1 MTAHAEMTSPHG
13 AAILE
18 AGGLQPLE
26 VDQAM
31 QKVRA
36 ALSEE
41 PTISRDIYAVIVYGK
56 AHSEPDHL
64 RTVNTIFTAYWRSWR
79 TLSRLASVHLSS
91 PHADHLDTLTKRD
104 MGDICVFWGRGT
116 AKDVKNK
123 LSTSP
128 GVYLIPSHLDADFLV
143 TLGLPPLPEP
153 FRHSPVVVQVKWSEL
168 SGRHTKMS
176 EEWNPW
182 ESLARLVSVEER
194 AASGIEKDTLEW
206 REQFMS
212 ENKCWT
218 SAEVAKE
225 SSSTAKN
232 RAAIASRWLAEKR
245 IFSVHFKRQTWFPRF
260 QFQDGSPIPAIS
272 NVIKAFP
279 KHATGWD
286 LAFFF
291 DTPNS
296 FIGGRRP
303 LELLKG
309 DPEAIESLAHRFA
322 NPTDAF

>member
-1 MTAHAEMTSPHG
+1 MTAHAEMASPHG

-36 ALSEE
+36 TLSEE
-41 PTISRDIYAVIVYGK
+41 PTISRDIYAMIVYGK

-64 RTVNTIFTAYWRSWR
+64 RTVNTILTAYWRSWR

-91 PHADHLDTLTKRD
+91 PHADHLGTFTKRD
-104 MGDICVFWGRGT
+104 IGDICVFWERGT
-116 AKDVKNK
+116 A
-123 LSTSP
+123 T
-128 GVYLIPSHLDADFLV
+128 
-143 TLGLPPLPEP
+143 GLPLLPEP
-153 FRHSPVVVQVKWSEL
+153 FRNSPVVVQVKWSEL

-194 AASGIEKDTLEW
+194 AASAIEKDTLEC

-245 IFSVHFKRQTWFPRF
+245 IFSVHFKRRTWFPRF
-260 QFQDGSPIPAIS
+260 KFQDGSPIPAIS
-272 NVIKAFP
+272 KVIKAFP

-291 DTPNS
+291 ETPNS
-296 FIGGRRP
+296 FTGGRRP

-309 DPEAIESLAHRFA
+309 DPEGLASLAHRFA
-322 NPTDAF
+322 NPADAF